1 MLYSSDNRL
10 YRESPAPPKSKSKAK
25 AKGKGSAK
33 KKKQQ
38 PQPPPPPPV
47 RRGTR
52 RGLRSAGNDTPP
64 PEEEE
69 APAPPLTHEE
79 EADEEWKPWKM
90 VIKQQWY
97 IQCHLVHA
105 DIHRLNLSFVFRLLI
120 GKRSQLVLKI
130 ARTATNKRCTST

>member
-1 MLYSSDNRL
+1 MSDNRL

-38 PQPPPPPPV
+38 PPPPPPPV

-90 VIKQQWY
+90 VIKAASIYSVSPWFVLTFS
-97 IQCHLVHA
+97 HLF
-105 DIHRLNLSFVFRLLI
+105 SFVFQLLI
-120 GKRSQLVLKI
+120 GKPSQLVLKI
-130 ARTATNKRCTST
+130 ARTATNKRCTSI